1 MVSQT
6 RIRSSIVGVVVL
18 ALFSALFARLWYL
31 QVAATDQFRAA
42 AVSNSVREIVDP
54 PLRGRILDAQGR
66 VLVENKVENQITVSR
81 TLSTKELRRVL
92 VRLSTLLGVPL
103 ATLNANLSDPRNSPF
118 TAFKVA
124 DGVDEAALI
133 YIAEHRSEFP
143 GVRAE
148 AAPVRQYPNGS
159 VAFHEL
165 GYLGEINAAELKAQV
180 DPGQYRL
187 GDEIGKSGI
196 ELTYESDLRGRPG
209 VTKIEVDS
217 AGRVIRRTATK
228 ASRPGHD
235 VRLTLDLEVQRV
247 AESALKQGILAA
259 RSEQDVA
266 YKKKGF
272 RTLNAPAGAVVVLD
286 VATGS
291 VVALASQ
298 PDFDANQFVH
308 GIPLATWNWLGA
320 KENHLPLVNR
330 AVSGVYAPG
339 STFKLVTAIAGQN
352 AGIVTP
358 NTTIND
364 PGEYR
369 YPSDPKHPFLGE
381 GANGRVALARA
392 LAVSSDA
399 YFYSIGGDLYYRY
412 RHQQP
417 FGDELQKVARQFGF
431 GDATG
436 IALPT
441 ESVGRVPDAAWKQ
454 KVHAANPVAFPF
466 PDWLPGDNI
475 QSAVGQ
481 GDVLV
486 TPIQMA
492 SAYATLANGGTRF
505 QPRVADA
512 VFDAQGKKVRDI
524 APITMGTV
532 ELPGRAAILAGLK
545 GVVTDKKGTAVA
557 AFAGLPAGLAA
568 GKTGTAQAAPK
579 QNTSWFVGLTPADGA
594 KYVVLAMVEEGGY
607 GAQTAAP
614 IARAVI
620 EQLNNLPVGPVV
632 NVAPP
637 RGN

>member
-1 MVSQT
+1 MSET
-6 RIRSSIVGVVVL
+6 RVRSSVVGVVVL

-42 AVSNSVREIVDP
+42 AVSNSVREIVEP
-54 PLRGRILDAQGR
+54 PLRGRILDAKSR
-66 VLVENKVENQITVSR
+66 VLVDNQVENQITVSR
-81 TLSTKELRRVL
+81 SLTTQQLKQVIAHLSVL
-92 VRLSTLLGVPL
+92 L
-103 ATLNANLSDPRNSPF
+103 ATPVGTLNANLSDPRNSPF

-124 DGVDEAALI
+124 AGVNEAALV

-143 GVRAE
+143 GVKAE
-148 AAPVRQYPNGS
+148 TVPVRRYVNGS

-165 GYLGEINAAELKAQV
+165 GYLGEINTAELKAQI
-180 DPGQYRL
+180 DPNQYRL
-187 GDEIGKSGI
+187 GDEIGKSGV

-217 AGRVIRRTATK
+217 SGRVIRRTATK
-228 ASRPGHD
+228 ASQPGHD
-235 VRLTLDLEVQRV
+235 VRLTLDLDVQKT
-247 AESALKQGILAA
+247 AETALKQGIAA
-259 RSEQDVA
+259 AKDVQDIA
-266 YKKKGF
+266 YKKHGF
-272 RTLNAPAGAVVVLD
+272 RKLNAPAGAVVVLD
-286 VATGS
+286 AATGS

-298 PDFDANQFVH
+298 PDFDANKFVH
-308 GIPLATWNWLGA
+308 GIPLTTWNWLGA
-320 KENHLPLVNR
+320 KENNLPLVDR
-330 AVSGVYAPG
+330 AVSGAYAPG
-339 STFKLVTAIAGQN
+339 STFKLVTAVAGLN
-352 AGIVTP
+352 SGVITP
-358 NTTIND
+358 TKTIND

-369 YPSDPKHPFLGE
+369 YPTDPQHPFLGE

-392 LAVSSDA
+392 LTVSSDA
-399 YFYSIGGDLYYRY
+399 FFYSIGGDLFYRF

-417 FGDELQKVARQFGF
+417 FGDELQKVAREFGF
-431 GDATG
+431 GSQTG

-441 ESVGRVPDAAWKQ
+441 ESVGRVPDAAWKA
-454 KVHAANPVAFPF
+454 KIHAANPVAFPY

-492 SAYATLANGGTRF
+492 SAYATLANGGTRL

-512 VFDAQGKKVRDI
+512 VLDANGKLMRDI
-524 APITMGTV
+524 APITLSTV
-532 ELPGRAAILAGLK
+532 PIPGRDSILAGLR
-545 GVVTDKKGTAVA
+545 GVVTDPKGTASA
-557 AFAGLPAGLAA
+557 AFAGLPPGLAA

-579 QNTSWFVGLTPADGA
+579 QNTSWFVGMTPADNP
-594 KYVVLAMVEEGGY
+594 KYIVLAMVEEGGY

-620 EQLNNLPVGPVV
+620 EQLNQLPVGPVV

>member
-1 MVSQT
+1 VSET
-6 RIRSSIVGVVVL
+6 RVRSSIVGVVVL

-31 QVAATDQFRAA
+31 QVAATDQFHAA
-42 AVSNSVREIVDP
+42 AVSNSVRKIVDP
-54 PLRGRILDAQGR
+54 PLRGRILDAQNR
-66 VLVENKVENQITVSR
+66 VLVDNKVENQITISR
-81 TLSTKELRRVL
+81 TLSAKQLQQVL
-92 VRLSTLLGVPL
+92 VRLSTLLKTPVK
-103 ATLNANLSDPRNSPF
+103 TLNGNLSDPRNSPF

-124 DGVDEAALI
+124 DGVDESALI
-133 YIAEHRSEFP
+133 YIAEHQSEFP

-148 AAPVRQYPNGS
+148 AVPVRQYPNGS
-159 VAFHEL
+159 TAFHEL
-165 GYLGEINAAELKAQV
+165 GYLGEINGTELKAQI
-180 DPGQYRL
+180 DPDEYQL
-187 GDEIGKSGI
+187 GDEIGKSGV
-196 ELTYESDLRGRPG
+196 ELTYESDLRGQPG

-228 ASRPGHD
+228 QSSPGHD
-235 VRLTLDLEVQRV
+235 VRLTLDLDVQKT
-247 AESALKQGILAA
+247 AESALKQGIAA
-259 RSEQDVA
+259 AKDVQDLA
-266 YKKKGF
+266 YKKQGF
-272 RTLNAPAGAVVVLD
+272 RKLNAPAGAVVVLD

-308 GIPLATWNWLGA
+308 GIPMATWNWLAA
-320 KENHLPLVNR
+320 KETHLPLVNR

-339 STFKLVTAIAGQN
+339 STFKLVTAVAGQN
-352 AGIVTP
+352 AGIITP
-358 NTTIND
+358 NSTIND

-369 YPSDPKHPFLGE
+369 YPTDPKHPFLGE

-392 LAVSSDA
+392 LTVSSDA
-399 YFYSIGGDLYYRY
+399 YFYSIGGDLFYRHK
-412 RHQQP
+412 HQQP
-417 FGDELQKVARQFGF
+417 FGDELQNVAHEFGF
-431 GDATG
+431 GAQTG
-436 IALPT
+436 VALPT
-441 ESVGRVPDAAWKQ
+441 ESVGRIPDAAWKQ
-454 KVHAANPVAFPF
+454 KVHEANPTVFPY

-486 TPIQMA
+486 TPIQLA

-505 QPRVADA
+505 QPRIADE
-512 VFDAQGKKVRDI
+512 VLDARGRVIRQI
-524 APITMGTV
+524 APITLGTMKI
-532 ELPGRAAILAGLK
+532 PGRDAILAGLR
-545 GVVTDKKGTAVA
+545 GVVADRKGTAAA

-579 QNTSWFVGLTPADGA
+579 QNTSWFVGMTPAENPR
-594 KYVVLAMVEEGGY
+594 YIVLAMVEEGGY

-620 EQLNNLPVGPVV
+620 EQLNHLPVGPVA

>member
-1 MVSQT
+1 MSET
-6 RIRSSIVGVVVL
+6 RVRSSIVGVVVL

-31 QVAATDQFRAA
+31 QVAATDQFSAA

-66 VLVENKVENQITVSR
+66 VLVDNQVENQITVSR
-81 TLSTKELRRVL
+81 KLDPKQLRQVIAHLSVL
-92 VRLSTLLGVPL
+92 LDKPA

-124 DGVDEAALI
+124 DGVDEAALV

-148 AAPVRQYPNGS
+148 AAPVRRYVNGS

-180 DPGQYRL
+180 DPNQYRL
-187 GDEIGKSGI
+187 GDEIGKSGV

-217 AGRVIRRTATK
+217 SGRVLRRTGTK
-228 ASRPGHD
+228 ASQPGHD
-235 VRLTLDLEVQRV
+235 VRLTLDLDVQKT
-247 AESALKQGILAA
+247 AESALQQGIDSA
-259 RSEQDVA
+259 RTAQDIA
-266 YKKKGF
+266 YKKNGYRK
-272 RTLNAPAGAVVVLD
+272 LNAPAGAVVVLD
-286 VATGS
+286 AATGS
-291 VVALASQ
+291 VVALASK
-298 PDFDANQFVH
+298 PDFNANQFVH
-308 GIPLATWNWLGA
+308 GIPMTTWNWLAA
-320 KENHLPLVNR
+320 KENNLPLVDR
-330 AVSGVYAPG
+330 AVSGAYAPG
-339 STFKLVTAIAGQN
+339 STFKLVTSVAGLN
-352 AGIVTP
+352 SGIITP
-358 NTTIND
+358 TKTIND

-369 YPSDPKHPFLGE
+369 YPTDPQHPFVGE
-381 GANGRVALARA
+381 GANGHVALARA
-392 LAVSSDA
+392 LTVSSDA
-399 YFYSIGGDLYYRY
+399 FFYSIGGDLFFRY
-412 RHQQP
+412 HHQQP
-417 FGDELQKVARQFGF
+417 FGDELQKVAREFGF
-431 GDATG
+431 GSQTG

-441 ESVGRVPDAAWKQ
+441 ESVGRVPDAAWKT
-454 KVHAANPVAFPF
+454 KIHDANPKAFPY

-492 SAYATLANGGTRF
+492 SAYATLANGGTRL

-512 VFDAQGKKVRDI
+512 VLDAHGKVLRAV
-524 APITMGTV
+524 APITLSTV
-532 ELPGRAAILAGLK
+532 AIPGRDTILAGLR
-545 GVVTDKKGTAVA
+545 GVVADPKGTAAA
-557 AFAGLPAGLAA
+557 AFAGFPSGLAA

-579 QNTSWFVGLTPADGA
+579 QNTSWFVGMTPADNP
-594 KYVVLAMVEEGGY
+594 KYIVLAMVEEGGY

-620 EQLNNLPVGPVV
+620 EQLNQLPVGPVV
-632 NVAPP
+632 NIAPP

>member
-1 MVSQT
+1 MSET

-31 QVAATDQFRAA
+31 QVAATDQFQAA
-42 AVSNSVREIVDP
+42 AVSNSVREIVEP

-66 VLVENKVENQITVSR
+66 VLVDNQVENQITVSR
-81 TLSTKELRRVL
+81 TLTPKQLHQVI
-92 VRLSTLLGVPL
+92 VRLSPLLGTPI
-103 ATLNANLSDPRNSPF
+103 AKLNANLSDPRNSPF
-118 TAFKVA
+118 TAFRVA
-124 DGVDEAALI
+124 DGVDESALV
-133 YIAEHRSEFP
+133 YIAEHRSDFP

-148 AAPVRQYPNGS
+148 AAPVRRYVNGS

-165 GYLGEINAAELKAQV
+165 GYLGEINSTELKAQV
-180 DPGQYRL
+180 DPNQYRL
-187 GDEIGKSGI
+187 GDEIGKSGV

-217 AGRVIRRTATK
+217 SGRVIRRTATK
-228 ASRPGHD
+228 PAQPGHD
-235 VRLTLDLEVQRV
+235 VRLTLDLDVQKT
-247 AESALKQGILAA
+247 AESALQQGIDSA
-259 RSEQDVA
+259 RTVQDIA
-266 YKKKGF
+266 YKKQGF
-272 RTLNAPAGAVVVLD
+272 RKLNAPAGAVVVLD

-291 VVALASQ
+291 VVALASN
-298 PDFDANQFVH
+298 PTFDANQFVH

-320 KENHLPLVNR
+320 KENNLPLVDR
-330 AVSGVYAPG
+330 AVSGAYAPG
-339 STFKLVTAIAGQN
+339 STFKLVTAEAGLN
-352 AGIVTP
+352 AGLITP
-358 NTTIND
+358 TKTVND
-364 PGEYR
+364 PGQYS
-369 YPSDPKHPFLGE
+369 YPTDPKHPFLGE
-381 GANGRVALARA
+381 GANGHVALARA
-392 LAVSSDA
+392 LTVSSDA
-399 YFYSIGGDLYYRY
+399 YFYSIGGDLFFRY
-412 RHQQP
+412 HHQQP
-417 FGDELQKVARQFGF
+417 FGDELQKVAREFGF
-431 GDATG
+431 GAQTG

-454 KVHAANPVAFPF
+454 KIHAANPVAFPY

-505 QPRVADA
+505 QPRIADE
-512 VFDAQGKKVRDI
+512 VLDASGKKLRDI

-532 ELPGRAAILAGLK
+532 VIQARDTILAGLR
-545 GVVTDKKGTAVA
+545 GVVTDPKGTAAA

-579 QNTSWFVGLTPADGA
+579 QNTSWFVGLTPADNP

-620 EQLNNLPVGPVV
+620 EQLNQLPVGPVV
-632 NVAPP
+632 NVSPP